1 MYIKDTI
8 LKSLAMAN
16 MDPVIIMDQDPL
28 THPSYATFSEAMV
41 KEKKSTAEAE
51 ALWKLLIDGFR
62 HQREL
67 NKDAQKEAE
76 AIKNTAQFNTLLIKY
91 AIPEPLKSIYQ
102 DNFIYFS
109 EKITNASTAKK
120 QEKAKENYMSF
131 LRGVIRSTNPEF
143 EQFAHK
149 LRALLT
155 ISENRELALWS
166 GGIDLST
173 FSYDK

>member
-16 MDPVIIMDQDPL
+16 MDPVIIMDQAPL

-109 EKITNASTAKK
+109 EKITNASTC
-120 QEKAKENYMSF
+120 
-131 LRGVIRSTNPEF
+131 
-143 EQFAHK
+143 
-149 LRALLT
+149 
-155 ISENRELALWS
+155 
-166 GGIDLST
+166 
-173 FSYDK
+173 

>member
-8 LKSLAMAN
+8 LKSRAMAN
-16 MDPVIIMDQDPL
+16 MDPVIIMDQAPL

-76 AIKNTAQFNTLLIKY
+76 AVQYAADKVCNSGAVEINLSGQLYLL
-91 AIPEPLKSIYQ
+91 
-102 DNFIYFS
+102 F
-109 EKITNASTAKK
+109 
-120 QEKAKENYMSF
+120 
-131 LRGVIRSTNPEF
+131 
-143 EQFAHK
+143 
-149 LRALLT
+149 
-155 ISENRELALWS
+155 
-166 GGIDLST
+166 
-173 FSYDK
+173 

>member
-76 AIKNTAQFNTLLIKY
+76 AIKNTAQYNTLLIKY
-91 AIPEPLKSIYQ
+91 AIPEPLKSLYQ

-109 EKITNASTAKK
+109 EKN
-120 QEKAKENYMSF
+120 
-131 LRGVIRSTNPEF
+131 
-143 EQFAHK
+143 HK
-149 LRALLT
+149 C
-155 ISENRELALWS
+155 
-166 GGIDLST
+166 
-173 FSYDK
+173 FYC

>member
-16 MDPVIIMDQDPL
+16 MDPVIIMDQAPL

-76 AIKNTAQFNTLLIKY
+76 AIKNTAQFNTADKVCNSGAVEINLSGQLYLL
-91 AIPEPLKSIYQ
+91 
-102 DNFIYFS
+102 F
-109 EKITNASTAKK
+109 
-120 QEKAKENYMSF
+120 
-131 LRGVIRSTNPEF
+131 
-143 EQFAHK
+143 
-149 LRALLT
+149 
-155 ISENRELALWS
+155 
-166 GGIDLST
+166 
-173 FSYDK
+173 

>member
-62 HQREL
+62 HQKHCTVQYAADKVCNSGAVEINL
-67 NKDAQKEAE
+67 SGQLY
-76 AIKNTAQFNTLLIKY
+76 LL
-91 AIPEPLKSIYQ
+91 
-102 DNFIYFS
+102 F
-109 EKITNASTAKK
+109 
-120 QEKAKENYMSF
+120 
-131 LRGVIRSTNPEF
+131 
-143 EQFAHK
+143 
-149 LRALLT
+149 
-155 ISENRELALWS
+155 
-166 GGIDLST
+166 
-173 FSYDK
+173 